1 MLKTLSVSAA
11 GAVFL
16 LMVLGGVV
24 SATGSGLG
32 CGPDWPLCRGQLIPP
47 FDQPEVFIEW
57 FHRLAAA
64 LAGLLVLGAAIA
76 VRRESP
82 LLAGLALGLL
92 VVQVLLGALTVRL
105 ELPPAAST
113 AHLAVGTALFAVLI
127 AMVALAPPGKRP
139 PAAAVSSALP
149 FGLLWAATLVTYA
162 QMVLGA
168 YVRHSGAGLACP
180 DPIICL
186 PSEHFAVTVHF
197 LHRLMALVVLGLVH
211 AVGGRVLRATR
222 AFGLRAV
229 ALGAMIAVVAQIG
242 LGVLSVSTRLFPH
255 VTTTH
260 LAVALLLLGTLT
272 YLTAKVTL
280 WRQSTAAAISTPAAH

>member
-32 CGPDWPLCRGQLIPP
+32 CGPNWPLCNGRLIPP
-47 FDQPEVFIEW
+47 FDQLEVFIEW

-139 PAAAVSSALP
+139 RATAVPSALP
-149 FGLLWAATLVTYA
+149 FGLLWAATLVTYT

-186 PSEHFAVTVHF
+186 PSEHLAVTVHF

-211 AVGGRVLRATR
+211 AAGGRVLRATR
-222 AFGLRAV
+222 AFSLRAV
-229 ALGAMIAVVAQIG
+229 ALGAMLAVVAQIG

-260 LAVALLLLGTLT
+260 LTVALLLLGTLT

-280 WRQSTAAAISTPAAH
+280 WRQSAAAAISTPAAH